1 MPEKPIQSWRDQLNS
16 LLEQAR
22 TAGQAGTFEE
32 RQAVAVELRTFI
44 GETPPT
50 VPDLPETA
58 EFEEMD
64 KIALGAHRALMLGA
78 AEERVAA
85 IMANTAELAGL
96 AKKVQAQTAANE
108 QAARSIRLEKARKV
122 VVASTDAIA
131 AITELKTQIEAQTGA
146 EGQVAVLGE
155 KLGKALAA
163 LRDLRQTVESTG

>member
-1 MPEKPIQSWRDQLNS
+1 MPQKTIQSWRDQLGG

-22 TAGQAGTFEE
+22 TVGQSGTPDQ
-32 RQAVAVELRTFI
+32 RLAVAAELRTFRN
-44 GETPPT
+44 ETPPA
-50 VPDLPETA
+50 VPELPETA

-64 KIALGAHRALMLGA
+64 RIANRAREALLLGA

-96 AKKVQAQTAANE
+96 AKKVQAQTGANE
-108 QAARSIRLEKARKV
+108 QAARSIRLEQARKV
-122 VVASTDAIA
+122 VVASTEAIA
-131 AITELKTQIEAQTGA
+131 AITELKKQVEAQTGA

-163 LRDLRQTVESTG
+163 LRDLRQTVEATG

>member
-1 MPEKPIQSWRDQLNS
+1 MPKKTIQSWRDQLNG

-22 TAGQAGTFEE
+22 TAGQAGTDEE
-32 RQAVAVELRTFI
+32 RIAVADELRNFI
-44 GETPPT
+44 SDTPS
-50 VPDLPETA
+50 VLPDQPETA
-58 EFEEMD
+58 EFAEMD
-64 KIALGAHRALMLGA
+64 KIALGAHNALLLGA
-78 AEERVAA
+78 AEARVAA